1 MEDVLPA
8 VGPGHVLFVL
18 WETKM
23 SEYTET
29 DLMYDLEAMVREE
42 AEHELRSLIIELS
55 SPHYPPP
62 VREAAQSGDADTAL
76 ERLREWLAA
85 REAMVREEAE
95 LRSLIIELSS
105 PQYPPPVREAA
116 QSGDA
121 DTALERLREWLAAGG
136 DTASDPRDGQDVVAG
151 LVAESVARH
160 DQ

>member
-85 REAMVREEAE
+85 
-95 LRSLIIELSS
+95 
-105 PQYPPPVREAA
+105 
-116 QSGDA
+116 
-121 DTALERLREWLAAGG
+121 GG